1 MTPQCTSVLKP
12 LTLLFISDISLILSS
27 THLFP
32 SLSPA
37 CTLAAVT
44 TSEPL
49 QSLPLCLK
57 QEMSPEVTSTSPSP
71 NMAASNLA
79 FVELQALQKP
89 VSVSCGSSSS
99 SYGNS
104 NHYPNAFNS
113 FSHHAPVYGQFS
125 SQSIMSGNAGLH
137 LIHVHL
143 CCATREGQPVQ
154 GCSYS

>member
-27 THLFP
+27 THLCP

-37 CTLAAVT
+37 CTLAAAT

-89 VSVSCGSSSS
+89 VSVSCGSGS

-137 LIHVHL
+137 LIHAHL
-143 CCATREGQPVQ
+143 CCATF
-154 GCSYS
+154 S